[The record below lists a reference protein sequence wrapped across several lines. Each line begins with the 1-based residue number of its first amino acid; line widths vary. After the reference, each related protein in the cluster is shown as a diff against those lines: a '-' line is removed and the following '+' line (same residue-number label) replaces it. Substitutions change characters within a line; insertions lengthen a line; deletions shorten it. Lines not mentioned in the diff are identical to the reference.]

1 MNFRLIQLQK
11 IIQIIFILPGRTNT
25 TSTTGHHKDKIDSDD
40 EVIEIESDENPPKKK
55 NVTRNTGMY

>member
-11 IIQIIFILPGRTNT
+11 IIQIIFTLPVRTNT
-25 TSTTGHHKDKIDSDD
+25 TSTRGRHKDKIDSDD

>member
-11 IIQIIFILPGRTNT
+11 IIQIIFILPVRTNT
-25 TSTTGHHKDKIDSDD
+25 TSTRGRHKDKIDSDD